1 MNTALALKND
11 KRAVLT
17 KSLLRAG
24 QGLGLDQA
32 ALARV
37 IGMERSV
44 FRRGVEPASKAGEL
58 GLLLIRCYRSLFAL
72 MGGDPEHMRHWMHT
86 PNRHTGGVPA
96 AQVQTVEGLVHV
108 LSYLDAIRGKV

>member
-1 MNTALALKND
+1 MTTALALKGD

-24 QGLGLDQA
+24 KELGLDQT

-44 FRRGVEPASKAGEL
+44 FRRGIDPDSKAGEL

-72 MGGDPEHMRHWMHT
+72 MGGDTEQMRHWMHT

-96 AQVQTVEGLVHV
+96 TQVQTVQGLVHV

>member
-1 MNTALALKND
+1 MTSALAVKDD

-17 KSLLRAG
+17 KTLLRAG

-44 FRRGVEPASKAGEL
+44 FRRGVDPNSKAGEL

-72 MGGDPEHMRHWMHT
+72 MGGDPDHMRHWMHT
-86 PNRHTGGVPA
+86 PNHHTGGVPA